1 MDFIEEKVT
10 ELFSLQGETPGMT
23 NITEVLNKSI
33 AMENE
38 AEINKEKLK
47 GRFIIHLN
55 SKVPMK
61 QQIEKYANEPV
72 AFHLHKTR
80 NFFERLKTN
89 LAHVTSSEKVE
100 KLREKVHKQTLAD
113 EKEAKDAAKRAAA
126 LELKKKKNNVVKIDR
141 SNCIGSNRG
150 MRSSINM
157 LTSRSSQ

>member
-1 MDFIEEKVT
+1 
-10 ELFSLQGETPGMT
+10 
-23 NITEVLNKSI
+23 
-33 AMENE
+33 
-38 AEINKEKLK
+38 
-47 GRFIIHLN
+47 
-55 SKVPMK
+55 
-61 QQIEKYANEPV
+61 
-72 AFHLHKTR
+72 
-80 NFFERLKTN
+80 LKTN